1 MTLANSHA
9 QQVVAAMYALR
20 DRFAE
25 PVRVQELANMARM
38 SPSAF
43 HRTFKALTSMTPL
56 QYQKR
61 LRLLEA
67 RQLIVSTTVNV
78 ETAAF
83 QVGYQ
88 SPSQFSREYAR
99 MFGAPPRRDVADLRM
114 LAGHTGTSPRS
125 GGARKTGAPVAR
137 TGHVGERVRVAT
149 GPL

>member
-25 PVRVQELANMARM
+25 PVRMQELANMARM
-38 SPSAF
+38 SLSAF

-99 MFGAPPRRDVADLRM
+99 MFGAPPRRDVADLRV
-114 LAGHTGTSPRS
+114 LAGRTGTSPHSEGSRKR
-125 GGARKTGAPVAR
+125 GARVVQ
-137 TGHVGERVRVAT
+137 TGHTGGRVRLAT
-149 GPL
+149 GPM

>member
-1 MTLANSHA
+1 
-9 QQVVAAMYALR
+9 
-20 DRFAE
+20 
-25 PVRVQELANMARM
+25 MARM

-99 MFGAPPRRDVADLRM
+99 MFGAPPRRDVADLRV
-114 LAGHTGTSPRS
+114 LAGRTGTSLHPEGS
-125 GGARKTGAPVAR
+125 GRNV
-137 TGHVGERVRVAT
+137 
-149 GPL
+149 